1 MSCVHVLYLY
11 LSTYFRPDLSPS
23 AVVRMTPLSKLVC
36 SLVRVRPPPSLLSSS
51 GRSRLLSLS
60 SSTQFRRP
68 LDLDDEH
75 MESVPLGGEDTVTS
89 KSEMFP
95 PTAEYDGPKERG
107 LNSVT
112 LMGRVGS
119 EPVLRGSED
128 QPVTTFTL
136 ATNTHWKSGSE
147 WREKTEWHN
156 VVVFRPNLVEK
167 AFNYVHKGARLHLTG
182 RLTYGKYV
190 DREGVERQTTS
201 IVCDDIIFLSRKS

>member
-1 MSCVHVLYLY
+1 
-11 LSTYFRPDLSPS
+11 
-23 AVVRMTPLSKLVC
+23 MTPLSKLAY
-36 SLVRVRPPPSLLSSS
+36 SLVRTMPSN
-51 GRSRLLSLS
+51 GRSRLFSVS
-60 SSTQFRRP
+60 SSVLFRRP

-75 MESVPLGGEDTVTS
+75 MDTVTLGSDDTVTS
-89 KSEMFP
+89 KKMQDSHSEMFP

-128 QPVTTFTL
+128 QPVTTFSL
-136 ATNTHWKSGSE
+136 ATSLYWKSGSE

-156 VVVFRPNLVEK
+156 VVVFRPGLVEK
-167 AFNYVHKGARLHLTG
+167 AFNYVTKGARLHLTG

-201 IVCDDIIFLSRKS
+201 IVCDDIIFLTKKS

>member
-1 MSCVHVLYLY
+1 
-11 LSTYFRPDLSPS
+11 
-23 AVVRMTPLSKLVC
+23 MTPLSKLAC
-36 SLVRVRPPPSLLSSS
+36 SLVRVVPSPCLMSST
-51 GRSRLLSLS
+51 GRSRLFSVS
-60 SSTQFRRP
+60 SSALFRRP

-75 MESVPLGGEDTVTS
+75 IETVPLGGEDTVSS
-89 KSEMFP
+89 KKVPDGHSEMFP

-119 EPVLRGSED
+119 EPTLRGSEE
-128 QPVTTFTL
+128 QPVTTFSL
-136 ATNTHWKSGSE
+136 ATSTYWKSGSE

-156 VVVFRPNLVEK
+156 IVVFRPNLVEK
-167 AFNYVHKGARLHLTG
+167 AFNYVYKGARVHLTG

-201 IVCDDIIFLSRKS
+201 IVCDDIIFLTRKS